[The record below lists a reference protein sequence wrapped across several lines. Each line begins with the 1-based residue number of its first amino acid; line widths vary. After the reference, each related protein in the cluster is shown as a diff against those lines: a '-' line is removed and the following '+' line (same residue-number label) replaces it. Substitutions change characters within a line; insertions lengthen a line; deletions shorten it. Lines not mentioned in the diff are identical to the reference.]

1 MVLSIILITGTLVV
15 FGDNPATRED
25 MAVAILLFPLFTIYY
40 IVFVFIANLIML
52 ISLLLFRDLKALFV
66 NGRK

>member
-1 MVLSIILITGTLVV
+1 MVLFVILITGTLVV

-52 ISLLLFRDLKALFV
+52 ISLLSFRDLKASLV